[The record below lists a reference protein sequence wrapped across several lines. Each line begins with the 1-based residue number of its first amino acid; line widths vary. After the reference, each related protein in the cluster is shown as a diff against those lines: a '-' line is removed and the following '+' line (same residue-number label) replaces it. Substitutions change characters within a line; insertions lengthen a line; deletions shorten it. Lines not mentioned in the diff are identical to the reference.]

1 MVDFVK
7 ISTRQVKQGITEIF
21 PKFKVKKSSDLMI
34 RGGDF
39 YAVWIE
45 ELGLWSTDEQD
56 VIDIVDNE
64 LELEYTKLR
73 QTSNDSLI
81 VKYLWD
87 SGSGSIDAW
96 HKYCQKQM
104 RDNYH
109 PLDERLIF
117 SNVETKKSD
126 YASKKLCYPLE
137 EGDYPGYE
145 KLMSTLYS
153 PTERQSLRYCLE
165 LDIQERIVR
174 L

>member
-96 HKYCQKQM
+96 HKYCQKYFQGIVPYEESLQ
-104 RDNYH
+104 NA
-109 PLDERLIF
+109 
-117 SNVETKKSD
+117 TKKILQQLAQD
-126 YASKKLCYPLE
+126 FL
-137 EGDYPGYE
+137 
-145 KLMSTLYS
+145 
-153 PTERQSLRYCLE
+153 
-165 LDIQERIVR
+165 
-174 L
+174 